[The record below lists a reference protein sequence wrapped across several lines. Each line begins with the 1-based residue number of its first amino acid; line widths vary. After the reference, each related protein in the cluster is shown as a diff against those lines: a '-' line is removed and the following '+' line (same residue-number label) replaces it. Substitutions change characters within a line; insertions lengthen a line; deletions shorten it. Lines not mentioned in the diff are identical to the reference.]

1 MNLCCKLFFIEIDNL
16 LILDSVSVTYW
27 FRSYSVHIPT
37 RWIGDKHI
45 TVANISSVTRLMLY
59 IERYSPQ
66 FILLYLF
73 YVIWEWCLWH
83 LCQSQWKDIILIS
96 FACDIYMI
104 YMYQIHCWL
113 MDMMLL
119 VCNFYVL
126 VIHLLITVKPLLDSG
141 TLKQVCLVI
150 KS

>member
-27 FRSYSVHIPT
+27 FRSYSIHIHT
-37 RWIGDKHI
+37 RCIGDKHI
-45 TVANISSVTRLMLY
+45 TVANISSLTRLMLY

-66 FILLYLF
+66 FILLFLF
-73 YVIWEWCLWH
+73 YIIWKWCLWH
-83 LCQSQWKDIILIS
+83 SQWKDIILIS
-96 FACDIYMI
+96 IACDIYMI

-113 MDMMLL
+113 MNMMLL
-119 VCNFYVL
+119 VCNFHVL
-126 VIHLLITVKPLLDSG
+126 VIHLLITIKPLLDRG

-150 KS
+150 TS